1 MLVVLE
7 KQCLKKLRI
16 ILQSNYFYLFLM
28 LFVAILLYFNACD
41 KSKYDINDDVIIG
54 TITSYYIDND
64 KLVITIFGKEK
75 VLCNYYFKDENN
87 TFDYELGDK
96 IKLFGKLKLPSNNSI
111 FNGFNYR
118 EYLKYERI
126 NYIFDIDE
134 IIKISNNKSIM
145 YKLKNSIINIINKSP
160 NKDYLHTFLL
170 GNNKYI
176 DKEVME
182 SYRINGISHLFSIS
196 GMHIS
201 LLSMIILK
209 LLKNYKFKKEVVILF
224 LLIYMTLT
232 DFLPSILRSGIF
244 FILIYLNKKFNLN
257 ISMFKLMI
265 ILLFICVLIDPYIVY
280 KIGFQYSYTISFYLI
295 TFNQLIN
302 KSKNKLYK
310 LFIVSFISFIVSVP
324 ITINNFSQINVLSI
338 FLNIFFV
345 PIVSSIIFPL
355 SLITFLFPF
364 FNNLF
369 AILINIFELLSITFS
384 KIDNFIFIMS
394 KISTLFIIIYYIII
408 SITLY
413 FLSKNKYKYIVSLMF
428 IFVIHYNITI
438 FNKGLEITYIDVG
451 QGDSIFIKFPNDKS
465 NILIDTGGKVTY
477 GNLKNNYSVGKNI
490 VDYLKSMGIRKLDYL
505 IITHGDFDHM
515 GDSLY
520 LIDKFKVENVIFNC
534 GEFNALE
541 KELIKVLD
549 EKKIKYYSCIKELN
563 IDNNKL
569 YFLQTKKYDN
579 ENDNSN
585 VIYTEFNGY
594 KFMFMGDAGVEK
606 EKDILDKYNLANI
619 DVLKVGHHGSKTSSS
634 KEYIDEIKPKYAII
648 SVGKNNRYGH
658 PNKEVLNNL
667 DNSKI
672 YRTDQDG
679 SIMFKIKNNKLKI
692 ETCSP

>member
-7 KQCLKKLRI
+7 KPCLKKLRI

-126 NYIFDIDE
+126 NYIFDIDK

-369 AILINIFELLSITFS
+369 TILINIFELLSITFS

-541 KELIKVLD
+541 KELIKKLNKRKVN
-549 EKKIKYYSCIKELN
+549 YCYCIKELN
-563 IDNNKL
+563 IGKYKL
-569 YFLQTKKYDN
+569 DFLNTKVYDN

-606 EKDILDKYNLANI
+606 EKDILDKYNISDI

-634 KEYIDEIKPKYAII
+634 KGFIDEIKPKYAII

>member
-54 TITSYYIDND
+54 TITSYYIDTD

-490 VDYLKSMGIRKLDYL
+490 IDYLKSMGIRKLDYL

-534 GEFNALE
+534 GEFNVLE

-585 VIYTEFNGY
+585 VIYTELNGY

>member
-54 TITSYYIDND
+54 TITSYYIDTD

-145 YKLKNSIINIINKSP
+145 YKLKNSIINIINKGP

-369 AILINIFELLSITFS
+369 TILINIFELLSITFS

-534 GEFNALE
+534 GEFNVLE

-585 VIYTEFNGY
+585 VIYTELNGY

-634 KEYIDEIKPKYAII
+634 KEFIDEIKPKYAII

>member
-28 LFVAILLYFNACD
+28 LFVAILLYFNACN

-534 GEFNALE
+534 GEFNVLE

-634 KEYIDEIKPKYAII
+634 KGFIDEIKPKYAII

-658 PNKEVLNNL
+658 PNIEVLNNL
-667 DNSKI
+667 YNSKI

>member
-1 MLVVLE
+1 M
-7 KQCLKKLRI
+7 KKLRI

-324 ITINNFSQINVLSI
+324 IAINNFSQINVLSI

-369 AILINIFELLSITFS
+369 TILINIFELLSITFS

-490 VDYLKSMGIRKLDYL
+490 IDYLKSMGIRKLDYL

-534 GEFNALE
+534 GEFNVLE

-585 VIYTEFNGY
+585 VIYTELNGY

-606 EKDILDKYNLANI
+606 EKDILEKYNLSNI

>member
-1 MLVVLE
+1 M
-7 KQCLKKLRI
+7 KKLRI

-176 DKEVME
+176 DKEVMK

-369 AILINIFELLSITFS
+369 TILINIFELLSITFS

-534 GEFNALE
+534 GEFNVLE

>member
-54 TITSYYIDND
+54 TITSYYIDTD

-224 LLIYMTLT
+224 LLIYITLT

-324 ITINNFSQINVLSI
+324 IAINNFSQINVLSI

-369 AILINIFELLSITFS
+369 TILINIFELLSISFS

-534 GEFNALE
+534 GEFNVLE

>member
-1 MLVVLE
+1 M
-7 KQCLKKLRI
+7 KKLRI

-369 AILINIFELLSITFS
+369 TILINIFELLSITFS

-534 GEFNALE
+534 GEFNVLE

-594 KFMFMGDAGVEK
+594 KFMFMGDAGIEK

-634 KEYIDEIKPKYAII
+634 KGFIDEIKPKYAII

>member
-541 KELIKVLD
+541 KELIKKLNKRKVN
-549 EKKIKYYSCIKELN
+549 YCSCIKELN
-563 IDNNKL
+563 IGKYKL
-569 YFLQTKKYDN
+569 DFLNTKVYDN

-585 VIYTEFNGY
+585 VIYTELNGY
-594 KFMFMGDAGVEK
+594 KFMFMGDAGIEK

-634 KEYIDEIKPKYAII
+634 KGFIDEIDPKYGVI

>member
-302 KSKNKLYK
+302 KSKNRLYK

-324 ITINNFSQINVLSI
+324 IAINNFSQINVLSI

-369 AILINIFELLSITFS
+369 TILINIFELLSITFS

-490 VDYLKSMGIRKLDYL
+490 IDYLKSMGIRKLDYL

-534 GEFNALE
+534 GEFNVLE

-585 VIYTEFNGY
+585 VIYTELNGY

-606 EKDILDKYNLANI
+606 EKDILEKYNLSNI

>member
-145 YKLKNSIINIINKSP
+145 YKLKNGIINIINKSP

-182 SYRINGISHLFSIS
+182 SYKINGISHLFSIS

-232 DFLPSILRSGIF
+232 DFLPSILISGIF

-369 AILINIFELLSITFS
+369 TILINIFELLSITFS

-534 GEFNALE
+534 GEFKALE
-541 KELIKVLD
+541 KELIKKLN
-549 EKKIKYYSCIKELN
+549 KKKVNYCSCIKELN
-563 IDNNKL
+563 IGKYKL
-569 YFLQTKKYDN
+569 DFLNTKVYDN

-585 VIYTEFNGY
+585 VIYTELNGY
-594 KFMFMGDAGVEK
+594 KFMFMGDAGIEK
-606 EKDILDKYNLANI
+606 EKDILDKYNLTNI

-634 KEYIDEIKPKYAII
+634 KNFISKINPKYSII
-648 SVGKNNRYGH
+648 SVGRNNRYSH
-658 PNKEVLNNL
+658 PNKEVLNIL
-667 DNSKI
+667 DNSTV

-679 SIMFKIKNNKLKI
+679 SVMLKVKNNKLRI

>member
-28 LFVAILLYFNACD
+28 IFVAILLYFNACD

-369 AILINIFELLSITFS
+369 TILINIFELLSITFS

-585 VIYTEFNGY
+585 VIYTELNGY

-606 EKDILDKYNLANI
+606 EKDILEKYNLSNI

-634 KEYIDEIKPKYAII
+634 KEYIDEIDPKYGVI

>member
-1 MLVVLE
+1 M
-7 KQCLKKLRI
+7 KKLRI

-324 ITINNFSQINVLSI
+324 IAINNFSQINVLSI

-369 AILINIFELLSITFS
+369 TILINIFELLSITFS

-534 GEFNALE
+534 GEFNVLE

-667 DNSKI
+667 YNSKI

>member
-1 MLVVLE
+1 M
-7 KQCLKKLRI
+7 KKLRI

-126 NYIFDIDE
+126 NYIFDIDK

-369 AILINIFELLSITFS
+369 TILINIFELLSITFS

-515 GDSLY
+515 CDSLY

-541 KELIKVLD
+541 KELIKKLNKRKVN
-549 EKKIKYYSCIKELN
+549 YCYCIKELN
-563 IDNNKL
+563 IGKYKLDFLNTKVFGDENN
-569 YFLQTKKYDN
+569 
-579 ENDNSN
+579 NSN

-606 EKDILDKYNLANI
+606 EKDILDKYNISDI

-634 KEYIDEIKPKYAII
+634 KGFIDEIKPKYAII

>member
-28 LFVAILLYFNACD
+28 IFVAILLYFNACD

-324 ITINNFSQINVLSI
+324 ITINNFSQINVLST

-369 AILINIFELLSITFS
+369 TILINIFEMLSITFS

-541 KELIKVLD
+541 KELIKKLN
-549 EKKIKYYSCIKELN
+549 KKKVNYCSCIKELN

-585 VIYTEFNGY
+585 VIYTELNGY
-594 KFMFMGDAGVEK
+594 KFMFMGDAGIEK

-634 KEYIDEIKPKYAII
+634 KGFIDEIDPKYGVI

>member
-126 NYIFDIDE
+126 NYIFDIDK

-369 AILINIFELLSITFS
+369 TILINIFELLSITFS

-541 KELIKVLD
+541 KELIKKLNKRKVN
-549 EKKIKYYSCIKELN
+549 YCYCIKELN
-563 IDNNKL
+563 IGKYKLDFLNTKVFGDENN
-569 YFLQTKKYDN
+569 
-579 ENDNSN
+579 NSN
-585 VIYTEFNGY
+585 VIYTELNGY

-606 EKDILDKYNLANI
+606 EKDILDKYNISDI

-634 KEYIDEIKPKYAII
+634 KGFIDEIKPKYAII

>member
-1 MLVVLE
+1 MYKIEKMASPIYKNNNLKLLGCGEQEYMLPYISVYY
-7 KQCLKKLRI
+7 
-16 ILQSNYFYLFLM
+16 S
-28 LFVAILLYFNACD
+28 D
-41 KSKYDINDDVIIG
+41 PTYDINDDVIIG

-534 GEFNALE
+534 GEFNVLE

-569 YFLQTKKYDN
+569 YFLQTKEYDN

-585 VIYTEFNGY
+585 VIYTELDGY
-594 KFMFMGDAGVEK
+594 KFMFMGDSGVEK
-606 EKDILDKYNLANI
+606 EKDILNKYNISGI
-619 DVLKVGHHGSKTSSS
+619 DVLKIGHHGSKTSSS
-634 KEYIDEIKPKYAII
+634 KEFINEINPNYSII

-667 DNSKI
+667 SDSKI

-679 SIMFKIKNNKLKI
+679 SIMFNIKKNKLRI
-692 ETCSP
+692 ETYSP

>member
-1 MLVVLE
+1 M
-7 KQCLKKLRI
+7 KKLRI

-324 ITINNFSQINVLSI
+324 IAINNFSQINILSI

-534 GEFNALE
+534 GEFNVLE

>member
-7 KQCLKKLRI
+7 KPCLKKLRI

-96 IKLFGKLKLPSNNSI
+96 IKLFGKLKLPSNNCI

-201 LLSMIILK
+201 FLSMIILK

-369 AILINIFELLSITFS
+369 TILINIFELLSITFS

-541 KELIKVLD
+541 KELIKKLNKRKVN
-549 EKKIKYYSCIKELN
+549 YCYCIKELN
-563 IDNNKL
+563 IGKYKL
-569 YFLQTKKYDN
+569 DFLNTKVYDN

-594 KFMFMGDAGVEK
+594 KFMFMGDAGIEK

-634 KEYIDEIKPKYAII
+634 KGFIDEIKPKYAII

>member
-1 MLVVLE
+1 M
-7 KQCLKKLRI
+7 KKLRI

-324 ITINNFSQINVLSI
+324 IAINNFSQINVLSI

-490 VDYLKSMGIRKLDYL
+490 IDYLKSMGIRKLDYL

-534 GEFNALE
+534 GEFNVLE

>member
-54 TITSYYIDND
+54 TITSYYIDTD

-324 ITINNFSQINVLSI
+324 IAINNFSQINVLSI

-369 AILINIFELLSITFS
+369 TILINIFELLSITFS

-515 GDSLY
+515 GDGLY

-534 GEFNALE
+534 GEFNVLE

-585 VIYTEFNGY
+585 VIYTELNGY

>member
-1 MLVVLE
+1 M
-7 KQCLKKLRI
+7 KKLRI

-324 ITINNFSQINVLSI
+324 IAINNFSQINVLSI

-369 AILINIFELLSITFS
+369 TILINIFELLSITFS

-541 KELIKVLD
+541 KELIKKLNKRKVN
-549 EKKIKYYSCIKELN
+549 YCYCIKELN
-563 IDNNKL
+563 IGKYKL
-569 YFLQTKKYDN
+569 DFLNTKVYDN

-594 KFMFMGDAGVEK
+594 KFMFMGDAGIEK

-634 KEYIDEIKPKYAII
+634 KGFIDEIKPKYAII

>member
-1 MLVVLE
+1 M
-7 KQCLKKLRI
+7 KKLRI

-145 YKLKNSIINIINKSP
+145 YKLKNGIINIINKSP

-182 SYRINGISHLFSIS
+182 SYKINGISHLFSIS

-369 AILINIFELLSITFS
+369 TILINIFELLSITFS

-541 KELIKVLD
+541 KELIKKLNKRKVN
-549 EKKIKYYSCIKELN
+549 YCSCIKELN
-563 IDNNKL
+563 IGKYKL
-569 YFLQTKKYDN
+569 EFLNTKVYDN

-585 VIYTEFNGY
+585 VIYTELNGY
-594 KFMFMGDAGVEK
+594 KFMFMGDAGIEK

-634 KEYIDEIKPKYAII
+634 KGFIDEIDPKYGVI

>member
-1 MLVVLE
+1 M
-7 KQCLKKLRI
+7 KKLRI

-196 GMHIS
+196 GMHVS

-324 ITINNFSQINVLSI
+324 IAINNFSQINVLSI

-369 AILINIFELLSITFS
+369 TILINIFELLSITFS

-490 VDYLKSMGIRKLDYL
+490 IDYLKSMGIRKLDYL

-534 GEFNALE
+534 GEFNVLE

-585 VIYTEFNGY
+585 VIYTELNGY

>member
-1 MLVVLE
+1 M
-7 KQCLKKLRI
+7 KKLRI

-196 GMHIS
+196 GMHVS

-324 ITINNFSQINVLSI
+324 IAINNFSQINVLSI

-369 AILINIFELLSITFS
+369 TILINIFELLSITFS

-534 GEFNALE
+534 GEFNVLE

-585 VIYTEFNGY
+585 VIYTELNGY

>member
-1 MLVVLE
+1 M
-7 KQCLKKLRI
+7 KKLRI

-324 ITINNFSQINVLSI
+324 IAINNFSQINILSI

-369 AILINIFELLSITFS
+369 TILINIFELLSITFS

-534 GEFNALE
+534 GEFNVLE

-585 VIYTEFNGY
+585 VIYTELNGY

>member
-1 MLVVLE
+1 M
-7 KQCLKKLRI
+7 KKLRI

-324 ITINNFSQINVLSI
+324 IAINNFSQINVLSI

-369 AILINIFELLSITFS
+369 TILINIFELLSITFS

-490 VDYLKSMGIRKLDYL
+490 IDYLKSMGIRKLDYL

-534 GEFNALE
+534 GEFNVLE

-606 EKDILDKYNLANI
+606 EKDILEKYNLANI

>member
-1 MLVVLE
+1 M
-7 KQCLKKLRI
+7 KKLRI

-302 KSKNKLYK
+302 KSKNRLYK

-324 ITINNFSQINVLSI
+324 IAINNFSQINVLSI

-369 AILINIFELLSITFS
+369 TILINIFELLSITFS

-490 VDYLKSMGIRKLDYL
+490 IDYLKSMGIRKLDYL

-534 GEFNALE
+534 GEFNVLE

-585 VIYTEFNGY
+585 VIYTELNGY

-606 EKDILDKYNLANI
+606 EKDILEKYNLSNI

>member
-1 MLVVLE
+1 M
-7 KQCLKKLRI
+7 KKLRI

-369 AILINIFELLSITFS
+369 TILINIFELLSITFS

-534 GEFNALE
+534 GEFNVLE

-594 KFMFMGDAGVEK
+594 KFMFMGDAGVDK
-606 EKDILDKYNLANI
+606 EKDILENYNISNI

-634 KEYIDEIKPKYAII
+634 KKFIDETNPKYGVI
-648 SVGKNNRYGH
+648 SVGKNNKYGH
-658 PNKEVLNNL
+658 PNKEILNTL
-667 DNSKI
+667 SNSKI
-672 YRTDQDG
+672 YRTDEDG

-692 ETCSP
+692 KTCSP

>member
-28 LFVAILLYFNACD
+28 LFVAILLYFNVCD

-96 IKLFGKLKLPSNNSI
+96 IKLFGKLKFPSNNSI

-145 YKLKNSIINIINKSP
+145 YELKNGIINIINKSP

-369 AILINIFELLSITFS
+369 TILINIFELLSITFS

-413 FLSKNKYKYIVSLMF
+413 FLSKNIYKYIVSLMF

-541 KELIKVLD
+541 KELIKKLN
-549 EKKIKYYSCIKELN
+549 KKKVNYCSCIKELN
-563 IDNNKL
+563 IGKYKL
-569 YFLQTKKYDN
+569 DFLNTKVYDN

-594 KFMFMGDAGVEK
+594 KFMFMGDAGIEK

-634 KEYIDEIKPKYAII
+634 KGFIDEIDPKYGVI

>member
-54 TITSYYIDND
+54 TITSYYIDTD

-355 SLITFLFPF
+355 ALITFLFPF

-384 KIDNFIFIMS
+384 KIDNFIFIIS
-394 KISTLFIIIYYIII
+394 KISTLFILIYYIII

-413 FLSKNKYKYIVSLMF
+413 FLSKNIYKYIVSLMF

-438 FNKGLEITYIDVG
+438 FNKVLEITYIDVG

-541 KELIKVLD
+541 KELIKKLN
-549 EKKIKYYSCIKELN
+549 KKKVNYCFCIKELS
-563 IDNNKL
+563 IGKYKL
-569 YFLQTKKYDN
+569 DFLNTKVYDN

-594 KFMFMGDAGVEK
+594 KFMFMGDAGIEK

-634 KEYIDEIKPKYAII
+634 KEFINEINPKYGVI

>member
-534 GEFNALE
+534 GEFNVLE

-606 EKDILDKYNLANI
+606 EKDILEKYNLSNI

>member
-1 MLVVLE
+1 M
-7 KQCLKKLRI
+7 KKLRI

-28 LFVAILLYFNACD
+28 IFVAILLYFNACD

-244 FILIYLNKKFNLN
+244 FILIYLSKKFNLN

-369 AILINIFELLSITFS
+369 TILINIFELLSITFS

-634 KEYIDEIKPKYAII
+634 KGFIDEIDPKYGVI